1 MKDTKQLRIYLIA
14 VLAIVSFFKI
24 LFTATTSLSLFSE
37 ETQYWLWSQ
46 NLDWNYYSKPLMI
59 AV

>member
-46 NLDWNYYSKPLMI
+46 NLDWNYYSKP
-59 AV
+59 